1 MAIVKMKR
9 LRLVGMRSDRESLL
23 RLLQKLGCVEVSEPA
38 IDLTDPDWAALA
50 KPEGGELAGKKEQEI
65 LLNNALTTLKK
76 YAPKK
81 KGLFHPRPEI
91 TEQELFDDAVYAA
104 GLETAGAINDAQRE
118 LASLT
123 AERGKLETQ
132 QASLAPWVSLDV
144 PLETEG
150 DDVLSVLFGTV
161 PAKAELAAVEAA
173 VAAQTDLFQL
183 FEAGSDGELKYFLLL
198 CHASVESACAE
209 AMRPFGF
216 SRAALRGWT
225 GTAADNTR
233 MLDNQ
238 IAVIDEKIMAA
249 KEHIASYGGQKDLL
263 CRCID
268 RVAQDVSREEAKA
281 RLIDTDQTFYLSGW
295 VVAER
300 EDELMK
306 ALGGYTCAWEIRDPV
321 EEEYPQVPVKLKNNL
336 LTEPL
341 NMVTD
346 MYSLPAYDGLD
357 PNPLMAPF
365 FVLFYGLMMADMAYG
380 ILMILG
386 GVLMLKLMHARGTMK
401 NFAGLLI
408 LCGISTFV
416 VGAMT
421 GGFFGDFIPQIAKL
435 INPNTTLTAL
445 PALFT
450 PLNDTI
456 MILLGSLVLG
466 VIQII
471 TGMIISVVYKIRNG
485 QFVDALFS
493 EITWWIIL
501 AGAAMAILGVG
512 SVAGVPIVL
521 VVGVLML
528 AVGGTRH
535 AKGFGKVAS
544 FVGLVYNGVSGYFS
558 DILSYARIM
567 ALMLAGSVIAQ
578 VFNTLGGVTGNVVGF
593 VVISMIG
600 NILNFALNLLGCYV
614 HDLRLQCLE
623 FFNRFYKEG
632 GKPFAPLSVKTKY
645 VDIQE
650 Q

>member
-9 LRLVGMRSDRESLL
+9 LRLFGMRSDREKLL
-23 RLLQKLGCVEVSEPA
+23 SLLQKLGCVEISEPA
-38 IDLTDPDWAALA
+38 IDLTDPDWTALA
-50 KPEGGELAGKKEQEI
+50 KPDGRELAGKKEQEL
-65 LLNNALTTLKK
+65 LLNNALTALKK

-81 KGLFHPRPEI
+81 GGLFHKRPEI
-91 TEQELFDDAVYAA
+91 SEGELFDDGVYAA
-104 GLETAGAINDAQRE
+104 GLEAAGAITEEERA

-123 AERGKLETQ
+123 AERGKLENQKAALT
-132 QASLAPWVSLDV
+132 PWLPLDV
-144 PLETEG
+144 PLETAG
-150 DDVLSVLFGTV
+150 DGTVSVVFATV
-161 PAKAELAAVEAA
+161 PAKAEFAALEAA
-173 VAAQTDLFQL
+173 LAERTDLVQL
-183 FEAGSDGELKYFLLL
+183 IPAGEDHELRYFLLL
-198 CHASVESACAE
+198 CHASVEGACSE
-209 AMRPFGF
+209 ALRPFGF

-225 GTAADNTR
+225 GTAADNIR

-249 KEHIASYGGQKDLL
+249 KEHIASYGGKKDLL

-268 RVAQDVSREEAKA
+268 RVTQDVSREEAKA

-300 EDELMK
+300 EDELIK
-306 ALGGYTCAWEIRDPV
+306 ALDGYTCAWEIREPV
-321 EEEYPQVPVKLKNNL
+321 EEEYPQVPVKLKNNP

-365 FVLFYGLMMADMAYG
+365 FVLFYGIMMADMAYG

-578 VFNTLGGVTGNVVGF
+578 VFNTLGGVTGNVIGF
-593 VVISMIG
+593 IVISMIG

>member
-9 LRLVGMRSDRESLL
+9 LRLVGMRSDRETLL
-23 RLLQKLGCVEVSEPA
+23 SLLQKLGCVEISEPDT
-38 IDLTDPDWAALA
+38 DLTDPDRAALV
-50 KPEGGELAGKKEQEI
+50 KPDGGELARRKEQQ
-65 LLNNALTTLKK
+65 LLLGSALTALKK

-81 KGLFHPRPEI
+81 GGLFRKRPAL
-91 TEQELFDDAVYAA
+91 TEDELFDESTYAA
-104 GLETAGAINDAQRE
+104 GLECARAIMDGQRE
-118 LASLT
+118 LAALA
-123 AERGKLETQ
+123 AERSKLETQ
-132 QASLAPWVSLDV
+132 ASSLTPWLPLDV
-144 PLETEG
+144 PLDTVG
-150 DDVLSVLFGTV
+150 DGVLSVVFATV
-161 PAKAELAAVEAA
+161 PAKVELAALEAA
-173 VAAQTDLFQL
+173 VAAETDLFQL
-183 FEAGSDGELKYFLLL
+183 TEAGADAELKYFLLL
-198 CHASVESACAE
+198 CHASVEGICAE

-225 GTAADNTR
+225 GTAADNLRLLENR
-233 MLDNQ
+233 M
-238 IAVIDEKIMAA
+238 AVTDGKIRAA
-249 KEHIASYGGQKDLL
+249 EENIASFADREDML

-268 RVAQDVSREEAKA
+268 RVTQDVAREEAKG
-281 RLIDTDQTFYLSGW
+281 RLIDTEETFFLEGW
-295 VVAER
+295 VTAES
-300 EDELMK
+300 EAGL
-306 ALGGYTCAWEIRDPV
+306 AGLLGGYTCAWEIRDPT
-321 EEEYPQVPVKLKNNL
+321 EEEYPQVPVKLKNNP
-336 LTEPL
+336 LTEPM
-341 NMVTD
+341 NMVTE

-365 FVLFYGLMMADMAYG
+365 FVLFYGIMMADMAYG

-386 GVLMLKLMHARGTMK
+386 GVLMLRLMHARGTMK
-401 NFAGLLI
+401 HFGGLLV
-408 LCGISTFV
+408 LCGVSTFV
-416 VGAMT
+416 MGALT
-421 GGFFGDFIPQIAKL
+421 GGFFGDFIPQLARI
-435 INPNTTLTAL
+435 INPDTTLTAL

-471 TGMIISVVYKIRNG
+471 TGMVISVVYKIRNG

-512 SVAGVPIVL
+512 SVAGVPVVL
-521 VVGVLML
+521 AVGVLML

-578 VFNTLGGVTGNVVGF
+578 VFNTLGGVTGSVVGF
-593 VVISMIG
+593 VIISMVG
-600 NILNFALNLLGCYV
+600 NALNLALNLLGCYV

-632 GKPFAPLSVKTKY
+632 GKPFAPLSFKTKY